1 MREVL
6 VNKSDLVMELASS
19 NKINLKEA
27 EAVVDAF
34 FDTIVDGLC
43 RGERAEIRG
52 FGSFS
57 VRDYPAYMGRNP
69 KSGQAI
75 SVKSKKMPVFKPGK
89 LLRVLVNP
97 TGYEPTF
104 EEDDDED

>member
-1 MREVL
+1 
-6 VNKSDLVMELASS
+6 MELASS
-19 NKINLKEA
+19 NRINLKDA

-34 FDTIVDGLC
+34 FDTIVEGLC

-57 VRDYPAYMGRNP
+57 VREYPAYMGRNP

-75 SVKSKKMPVFKPGK
+75 AVKSKKMPVFKPGK
-89 LLRVLVNP
+89 LLRGLVNP
-97 TGYEPTF
+97 SGYEPEF
-104 EEDDDED
+104 DDDYDEDDDS